1 MSDDSDAA
9 GSPVNIVSTPDTSVV
24 SGQTYTYTLSADC
37 DTPIVADWIIP
48 DWLSVDSTGWIL
60 SGTAPDT
67 LYTVSYPVVV
77 TVSSDIYQD
86 TQSWNIIVR
95 PDSTQLEITS
105 TPATEISSGGVY
117 TYIPLTNIK
126 GVVWSWYYLPS
137 WLSYADGMLYGIA
150 PICEEDTDY
159 VFVARAS
166 YGSDFVAQ
174 EITVTVEAYS
184 PGSKQELPVDDTVL
198 EQSQIDS
205 KTFKFTF
212 YDYSDLG
219 IRAVVWDFG
228 DGTGSV
234 SMNPYH
240 RYEEPGTYLVTCTF
254 YSNDGSS
261 GTQQAYLTVVDNP
274 TAWES
279 LIDFLGYYQS
289 WIVIGIAL
297 LVLLYLF
304 TKPGKT
310 RIVYRTRYIRSG
322 RKGGRKR

>member
-1 MSDDSDAA
+1 M
-9 GSPVNIVSTPDTSVV
+9 NIVSTPETSIR
-24 SGQTYTYTLSADC
+24 SGQNYVYTLSANC

-48 DWLSVDSTGWIL
+48 DWLSVDSTGWVL

-67 LYTVSYPVVV
+67 LYTISYPVVV
-77 TVSSDIYQD
+77 TVSSDTYQD

-105 TPATEISSGGVY
+105 SPATSVSSGGVY

-126 GVVWSWYYLPS
+126 GVVWTWYYLPS
-137 WLSYADGMLYGIA
+137 WLSYADGMLYGVA
-150 PICEEDTDY
+150 PICEDDTDY
-159 VFVARAS
+159 VFTARAS
-166 YGSDFVAQ
+166 YDGAQ
-174 EITVTVEAYS
+174 VVQNITVTVKAYVE
-184 PGSKQELPVDDTVL
+184 GQKQQLPTDDTVL

-219 IRAVVWDFG
+219 IRTVVWDFG

-240 RYEEPGTYLVTCTF
+240 RYEQPGTYLITCTF

-279 LIDFLGYYQS
+279 LMDFLGYYQA
-289 WIVIGIAL
+289 WIVIGVAL
-297 LVLLYLF
+297 LFLLYLF

-310 RIVYRTRYIRSG
+310 RVVYRYRNGRSG
-322 RKGGRKR
+322 RKKGGRKR